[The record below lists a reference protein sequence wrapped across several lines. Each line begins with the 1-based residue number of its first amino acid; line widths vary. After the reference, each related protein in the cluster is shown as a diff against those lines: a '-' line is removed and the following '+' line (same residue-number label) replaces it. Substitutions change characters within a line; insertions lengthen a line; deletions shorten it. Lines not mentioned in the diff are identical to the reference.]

1 MSVLGCGCRNICTSI
16 AVVVSLIVGIVT
28 AFLRVMAIITV
39 TPAFLWVT
47 LGIAIG
53 YLALLLAGA
62 LFSQKTVGQT
72 CFAKTVSAILVGI
85 LGTILFSIVL
95 LAIPFVAT
103 SIVGAIV
110 TGILLFFFSLA
121 VISTACFVKQ
131 QL

>member
-1 MSVLGCGCRNICTSI
+1 MAFFDCGYRNTCTSI
-16 AVVVSLIVGIVT
+16 AVVISLIIGVVT
-28 AFLRVMAIITV
+28 AFLRVMAVITV

-53 YLALLLAGA
+53 YLAVLLAGA
-62 LFSQKTVGQT
+62 LFSQNNIGQT
-72 CFAKTVSAILVGI
+72 CAARTISAILVGI
-85 LGTILFSIVL
+85 LGTVLFSIVL

-103 SIVGAIV
+103 SIIGAII
-110 TGILLFFFSLA
+110 TGVLLFFFSLF

>member
-47 LGIAIG
+47 FGIAIG

-62 LFSQKTVGQT
+62 LFSQNTVGQA
-72 CFAKTVSAILVGI
+72 CFAKTVSALLAGI